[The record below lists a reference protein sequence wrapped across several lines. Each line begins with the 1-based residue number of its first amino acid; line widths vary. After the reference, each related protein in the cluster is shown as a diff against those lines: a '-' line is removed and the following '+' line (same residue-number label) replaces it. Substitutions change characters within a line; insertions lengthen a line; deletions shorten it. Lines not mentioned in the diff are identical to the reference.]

1 MIKLNFGVVGFGYW
15 GPNLVRN
22 LTNNPYCDKIKVCD
36 VKSKQLKLVKERYP
50 MEKVSVTKSYDE
62 LLQDKQIN
70 AIIVATPIS
79 THFDLARSALEHGKH
94 VFVEKPLCHTAD
106 MAKTLVDLAKTKNLT
121 LMVGHTFIFSPPV
134 IKIRD
139 LIKEKAL
146 GKIYFVNVQRVN
158 LGLHQ
163 RDVSVLWDL
172 GPHDISIFLY
182 WFGEVPLQVSAFG
195 RDCVQKGIPDV
206 CFLNMQFPSGAIVN
220 LAMSWLSPSKLRQT
234 IIVGEKKMLVYDDT
248 EVQEKVKIYDK
259 GVNYRDPETFGEY
272 HLSYRSG
279 DILSPHLESF
289 EPLNLELT
297 NFCECIMNGKTPK
310 SDGEMGWQVV
320 KILEAAEQSIENGG
334 CPMKISW

>member
-22 LTNNPYCDKIKVCD
+22 LTVNPNCDKIKVCD
-36 VKSKQLKLVKERYP
+36 VRSNQLKIVKERYP
-50 MEKVSVTKSYDE
+50 LESVTVTKKYDE
-62 LLQDKQIN
+62 LLHDDQIN

-79 THFDLARSALEHGKH
+79 THFDLAKSALEHGKH
-94 VFVEKPLCHTAD
+94 VFVEKPLCHTSD
-106 MAKTLVDLAKTKNLT
+106 MAKTLVDLAKAKDLT

-134 IKIRD
+134 IKIQE
-139 LIKEKAL
+139 LIQKKAL
-146 GKIYFVNVQRVN
+146 GNIYFVNVQRVN

-182 WFGEVPLQVSAFG
+182 WFGEVPLHVSAFG

-279 DILSPHLESF
+279 DILSPHLESY
-289 EPLNLELT
+289 EPLNMELT
-297 NFCECIMNGKTPK
+297 NFCECILNGKKPK

-320 KILEAAEQSIENGG
+320 KILGLFAIWCG
-334 CPMKISW
+334 

>member
-1 MIKLNFGVVGFGYW
+1 MRLNFGVVGFGYW

-22 LTNNPYCDKIKVCD
+22 LRGNPRCDMIKVCD
-36 VKSKQLKLVKERYP
+36 TRSKQLKQVKDRYP
-50 MEKVSVTKSYDE
+50 MESVSVTKNYQD
-62 LLQDKQIN
+62 LLIDPQIN
-70 AIIVATPIS
+70 AIVVATPIS
-79 THFDLARSALEHGKH
+79 THFELARAALEHGKH

-106 MAKTLVDLAKTKNLT
+106 MAKSLVDLAEVKNLI
-121 LMVGHTFIFSPPV
+121 LMVGHTFLFSPPV

-139 LIKEKAL
+139 LIRENAL
-146 GKIYFVNVQRVN
+146 GDIYFVNVQRVN

-172 GPHDISIFLY
+172 GPHDISILLY

-195 RDCVQKGIPDV
+195 RDCVQKSIPDV
-206 CFLNMQFPSGAIVN
+206 AFMNLQFPSGTIVN

-279 DILSPHLESF
+279 DILSPHLDGY
-289 EPLNLELT
+289 EPLNMEL
-297 NFCECIMNGKTPK
+297 NNLIDSVMSGEKPM
-310 SDGEMGWQVV
+310 SDGEMGWKVV
-320 KILEAAEQSIENGG
+320 RILEAAEESVNNSGRPVRIN
-334 CPMKISW
+334 W

>member
-1 MIKLNFGVVGFGYW
+1 MKLGFGVVGFGYW

-22 LTNNPYCDKIKVCD
+22 LYANQGCGSIKICD
-36 VKSKQLKLVKERYP
+36 VRPKQLKQVKERYP
-50 MEKVSVTKSYDE
+50 MDTVTVTEKYQE
-62 LLQDKQIN
+62 LLNDDQIN
-70 AIIVATPIS
+70 AILVATPIS
-79 THFDLARSALEHGKH
+79 THHELAMAALEHGKH

-106 MAKTLVDLAKTKNLT
+106 LAKALVELARAKNLT
-121 LMVGHTFIFSPPV
+121 LMVGHTFLFSPPV

-139 LIKEKAL
+139 LIKAQAL

-172 GPHDISIFLY
+172 GPHDISIFLF
-182 WFGEVPLQVSAFG
+182 WFGELPQQVSAFG
-195 RDCVQKGIPDV
+195 RDCVQKSIPDV
-206 CFLNMQFPSGAIVN
+206 CFMNLQFPSGAIAN

-234 IIVGEKKMLVYDDT
+234 IIVGEERMLLYDDT
-248 EVQEKVKIYDK
+248 EVQEKVKIFDK

-279 DILSPHLESF
+279 DILSPHLESY
-289 EPLNLELT
+289 EPLHMELT
-297 NFCECIMNGKTPK
+297 NFIDCIKTGQKPK

-320 KILEAAEQSIENGG
+320 NILEAAEHSLKNNGA
-334 CPMKISW
+334 PVKIGW

>member
-1 MIKLNFGVVGFGYW
+1 MKLNFGVVGFGYW

-22 LTNNPYCDKIKVCD
+22 LRSNPNCDKIKVCD
-36 VKSKQLKLVKERYP
+36 VRSKQLKLVKERYP
-50 MEKVSVTKSYDE
+50 MESVSVTEKYRE
-62 LLQDKQIN
+62 LLKDEQIN

-79 THFDLARSALEHGKH
+79 THFDLAKAALEHGKH
-94 VFVEKPLCHTAD
+94 VFVEKPLCHTANK
-106 MAKTLVDLAKTKNLT
+106 ARSLVDLAKAKNLT

-146 GKIYFVNVQRVN
+146 GDIYFVNVQRVN

-182 WFGEVPLQVSAFG
+182 WFGEVPLQVAAFG
-195 RDCVQKGIPDV
+195 RDCVQKSIPDV
-206 CFLNMQFPSGAIVN
+206 CFMNLQFPSGAIVN
-220 LAMSWLSPSKLRQT
+220 LAISWLSPSKLRQT

-248 EVQEKVKIYDK
+248 EVQEKIKIYDK

-279 DILSPHLESF
+279 DILSPHLDSY
-289 EPLNLELT
+289 EPLNMELT
-297 NFCECIMNGKTPK
+297 NFCDCIITGQRPK

-334 CPMKISW
+334 HPMKISW

>member
-1 MIKLNFGVVGFGYW
+1 MKLNFGLVGFGYW
-15 GPNLVRN
+15 GPNLLRN
-22 LTNNPYCDKIKVCD
+22 LNSNLKCGTIKVCD
-36 VKSKQLKLVKERYP
+36 VRSKQLKLAKKRYP
-50 MEKVSVTKSYDE
+50 MDTVSVTEKYNE
-62 LLQDKQIN
+62 LLQDEQIH
-70 AIIVATPIS
+70 AILVATPIS
-79 THFDLARSALEHGKH
+79 SHFELAKAALEHGKH

-106 MAKTLVDLAKTKNLT
+106 MAKALVDLAKEKNLT

-139 LIKEKAL
+139 LIKKNTL

-182 WFGEVPLQVSAFG
+182 WFREVPQQVSAFG
-195 RDCVQKGIPDV
+195 RDCVQKSIPDV
-206 CFLNMQFPSGAIVN
+206 CFMNLQFPSGTIAN
-220 LAMSWLSPSKLRQT
+220 LTMSWLSPSKLRQT

-248 EVQEKVKIYDK
+248 EVQEKVKIYDR

-279 DILSPHLESF
+279 DILSPHLESY
-289 EPLNLELT
+289 EPLNMELT
-297 NFCECIMNGKTPK
+297 NFIDCIMTGQKPK
-310 SDGEMGWQVV
+310 SDSRLGWQVV
-320 KILEAAEQSIENGG
+320 RILEAAEQSIKNNGH
-334 CPMKISW
+334 PVEINW